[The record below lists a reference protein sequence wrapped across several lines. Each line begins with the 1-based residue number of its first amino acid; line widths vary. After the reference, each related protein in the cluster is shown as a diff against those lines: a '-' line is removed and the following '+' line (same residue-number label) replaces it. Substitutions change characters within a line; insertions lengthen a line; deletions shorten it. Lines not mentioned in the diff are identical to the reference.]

1 MKTTK
6 KRRTRRKDGGQ
17 WSVAGGRF
25 FADTSHLTPDTCF
38 SFVFFAL
45 FVVNFLFEE
54 TGMKRQWPLIY
65 CVIAL
70 LCGAATAAAQTPETD
85 KIIALQTEVRKLR
98 LELVQ
103 QRIEFQQWKIAQLE
117 SDLKRV
123 REEREKAEAEERAV
137 QQAIAEAR
145 TDEQEEIVS
154 PKTELIETSLKQAQ
168 ARQAAGQHR
177 ETELQEK
184 LAREQSVLQQLAA
197 RAKQM
202 QGSD

>member
-1 MKTTK
+1 MN
-6 KRRTRRKDGGQ
+6 RR
-17 WSVAGGRF
+17 
-25 FADTSHLTPDTCF
+25 HL
-38 SFVFFAL
+38 
-45 FVVNFLFEE
+45 FLF
-54 TGMKRQWPLIY
+54 W
-65 CVIAL
+65 L
-70 LCGAATAAAQTPETD
+70 LLSVTATTTAQTTD
-85 KIIALQTEVRKLR
+85 VDKLTALQTEVRKLR
-98 LELVQ
+98 VELLQ

-168 ARQAAGQHR
+168 ARQAAGQQH
-177 ETELQEK
+177 EMELQEK